1 VNLILAAWCSVS
13 PEILDTIFKVTRI
26 PSEMDSSEDFVIND
40 TDNESES
47 NDNGNDSSVS
57 SDSE

>member
-26 PSEMDSSEDFVIND
+26 PSEMDISEDFMISD

-47 NDNGNDSSVS
+47 NDNCNDSSVS